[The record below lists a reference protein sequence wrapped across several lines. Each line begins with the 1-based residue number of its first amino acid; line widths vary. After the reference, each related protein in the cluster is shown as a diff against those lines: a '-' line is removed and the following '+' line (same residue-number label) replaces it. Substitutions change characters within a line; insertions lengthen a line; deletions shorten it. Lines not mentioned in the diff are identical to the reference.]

1 MPAATPPST
10 TQVNKAGEAL
20 RSFFFTDR
28 DNRDADALDRV
39 SAALDVLTVWRA
51 AHASPLQDFGTDV
64 KRAMTEYARLER
76 EHLKNADSMEIV
88 LIGSDSLDTVK
99 ITHANY
105 FDGTV
110 AVSKYF
116 AGI

>member
-1 MPAATPPST
+1 MTASLNHFLL
-10 TQVNKAGEAL
+10 V
-20 RSFFFTDR
+20 FDH
-28 DNRDADALDRV
+28 NRAELVD
-39 SAALDVLTVWRA
+39 LT
-51 AHASPLQDFGTDV
+51 SFGTDV
-64 KRAMTEYARLER
+64 KSAMAEYSRLER
-76 EHLKNADSMEIV
+76 KHMKDADGIEIV
-88 LIGSDSLDTVK
+88 LIGSDSLETIK

>member
-1 MPAATPPST
+1 MTASLNHFLLMFDHSRAEL
-10 TQVNKAGEAL
+10 VK
-20 RSFFFTDR
+20 
-28 DNRDADALDRV
+28 
-39 SAALDVLTVWRA
+39 LTE
-51 AHASPLQDFGTDV
+51 FGTDV
-64 KRAMTEYARLER
+64 KSAMAEYARLER
-76 EHLKNADSMEIV
+76 EHMKESDSIEIV

-99 ITHANY
+99 VTHANY

>member
-1 MPAATPPST
+1 VSTSLNHFLLVFDHNAARL
-10 TQVNKAGEAL
+10 VDLK
-20 RSFFFTDR
+20 
-28 DNRDADALDRV
+28 
-39 SAALDVLTVWRA
+39 
-51 AHASPLQDFGTDV
+51 DFGTDV
-64 KRAMTEYARLER
+64 KSAMAEYSRLER
-76 EHLKNADSMEIV
+76 EHMKDADGIEIV
-88 LIGSDSLDTVK
+88 LIGSDSLDTIK

>member
-1 MPAATPPST
+1 VRVRQRATTGKRCCS
-10 TQVNKAGEAL
+10 VFRRAL
-20 RSFFFTDR
+20 
-28 DNRDADALDRV
+28 
-39 SAALDVLTVWRA
+39 
-51 AHASPLQDFGTDV
+51 ASEL
-64 KRAMTEYARLER
+64 
-76 EHLKNADSMEIV
+76 V
-88 LIGSDSLDTVK
+88 LIGSDSLETVK

>member
-1 MPAATPPST
+1 MS
-10 TQVNKAGEAL
+10 VLNHFLLVFDHSKAQ
-20 RSFFFTDR
+20 
-28 DNRDADALDRV
+28 LDDIREFG
-39 SAALDVLTVWRA
+39 SDAAL
-51 AHASPLQDFGTDV
+51 
-64 KRAMTEYARLER
+64 AMAEYARLER
-76 EHLKNADSMEIV
+76 QHLNEGDQIEII

-99 ITHANY
+99 VTHANY

>member
-1 MPAATPPST
+1 MSATLKHFLL
-10 TQVNKAGEAL
+10 V
-20 RSFFFTDR
+20 FDHDR
-28 DNRDADALDRV
+28 AELKDMRE
-39 SAALDVLTVWRA
+39 
-51 AHASPLQDFGTDV
+51 FGTDT
-64 KRAMTEYARLER
+64 KAAMAEYARLER
-76 EHLKNADSMEIV
+76 EHLSEKGADSIEIV

-99 ITHANY
+99 VTHANY

>member
-1 MPAATPPST
+1 MTGSL
-10 TQVNKAGEAL
+10 QHFLLVFDHHAGKLVKL
-20 RSFFFTDR
+20 RE
-28 DNRDADALDRV
+28 
-39 SAALDVLTVWRA
+39 
-51 AHASPLQDFGTDV
+51 FGSDV
-64 KRAMTEYARLER
+64 KAAMSEYTRLER
-76 EHLKNADSMEIV
+76 EHLGSSDEIEIV

-99 ITHANY
+99 VTHANY

>member
-1 MPAATPPST
+1 MT
-10 TQVNKAGEAL
+10 
-20 RSFFFTDR
+20 
-28 DNRDADALDRV
+28 
-39 SAALDVLTVWRA
+39 
-51 AHASPLQDFGTDV
+51 ASPLHHFLLVFDHSRAELLDVRNFGTDA
-64 KRAMTEYARLER
+64 KKAMAEYARMER
-76 EHLKNADSMEIV
+76 EHLGKSDSIEIV
-88 LIGSDSLDTVK
+88 LIGSDSLETVK